1 MIFFLW
7 HRTVPLSSLLV
18 RVWAMSST
26 ARDTDSVPD
35 DNVALYSILNVP
47 QDATKDAIKKAY
59 FKLAKILHPDKQ
71 RRQIMLAKYS
81 DQEYDMRRVEYQKV
95 MRAWKVLG
103 DPVRREVYDSLG
115 GKGVEMFEQE
125 LENDSVSI
133 FEVNEN
139 QGLTVY
145 DSPSLR
151 LRKRLRACRLDEE
164 KLAYDKRIQAVG
176 AVQLDVRADDVFDPP
191 QGFPRGD
198 GFFQRVG
205 ARAGLLDI
213 AGVVVQQQVSADLS
227 AHDNLSIQGY
237 AVTRMGVGYGAVSLG
252 FRRTFVPGTWAEVG
266 ATLGYGAGA
275 KATVSRDLSEH
286 DTVSLTSV
294 WKYEDLSWS
303 RLALSWLRRATDRSH
318 YVFSMDKPA
327 SDPARL
333 SLAYNQSMRSATTT
347 AEVVVGGRGPGLS
360 CGIQSF
366 SKDRKVRNKVSAMLG
381 ADGVHL
387 ILSQGHT
394 LSNKSDFSTNL
405 TFNAMSG
412 TSLSLRFRRGG
423 FRFDVPIS
431 LAANSFFHKI
441 FANIME
447 EGDAAP
453 ENDFTFDIFSAIGY
467 IAFGAL
473 VEYMMHPRRRK
484 GRMKALKRRAGIAAK
499 LRKSA
504 LVQQRMMASEAKK
517 NETKESERSGL
528 VILQARYGKRLE
540 VAAPGEEDGEG
551 DEEEDEEEDMDDDA
565 DDERAK
571 GRTAGLYLKPHLDV
585 RAPLQFLVKESSLFL
600 EQGSKRSLL
609 GFANP
614 LLDDTPSL
622 YVKYAFDGIVYESQY
637 DDDEPVLL
645 PSPYA
650 SVVKGGPY
658 QPLTR
663 QAQDVLKQRKA
674 ALQRKMI
681 QKKQKK

>member
-1 MIFFLW
+1 
-7 HRTVPLSSLLV
+7 
-18 RVWAMSST
+18 
-26 ARDTDSVPD
+26 
-35 DNVALYSILNVP
+35 
-47 QDATKDAIKKAY
+47 
-59 FKLAKILHPDKQ
+59 
-71 RRQIMLAKYS
+71 
-81 DQEYDMRRVEYQKV
+81 
-95 MRAWKVLG
+95 
-103 DPVRREVYDSLG
+103 
-115 GKGVEMFEQE
+115 
-125 LENDSVSI
+125 
-133 FEVNEN
+133 
-139 QGLTVY
+139 
-145 DSPSLR
+145 
-151 LRKRLRACRLDEE
+151 
-164 KLAYDKRIQAVG
+164 
-176 AVQLDVRADDVFDPP
+176 
-191 QGFPRGD
+191 
-198 GFFQRVG
+198 
-205 ARAGLLDI
+205 
-213 AGVVVQQQVSADLS
+213 
-227 AHDNLSIQGY
+227 
-237 AVTRMGVGYGAVSLG
+237 
-252 FRRTFVPGTWAEVG
+252 
-266 ATLGYGAGA
+266 
-275 KATVSRDLSEH
+275 
-286 DTVSLTSV
+286 
-294 WKYEDLSWS
+294 
-303 RLALSWLRRATDRSH
+303 
-318 YVFSMDKPA
+318 
-327 SDPARL
+327 
-333 SLAYNQSMRSATTT
+333 
-347 AEVVVGGRGPGLS
+347 
-360 CGIQSF
+360 
-366 SKDRKVRNKVSAMLG
+366 
-381 ADGVHL
+381 
-387 ILSQGHT
+387 
-394 LSNKSDFSTNL
+394 
-405 TFNAMSG
+405 MSG

-441 FANIME
+441 FANITE

-663 QAQDVLKQRKA
+663 QAQDVLKQRKT

-681 QKKQKK
+681 QKK